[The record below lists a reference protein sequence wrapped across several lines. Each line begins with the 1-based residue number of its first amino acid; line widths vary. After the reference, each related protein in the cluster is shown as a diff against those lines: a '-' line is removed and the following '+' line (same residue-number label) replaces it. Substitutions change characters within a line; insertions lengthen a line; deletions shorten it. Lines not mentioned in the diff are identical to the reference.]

1 MEIDEKYRPGIERIS
16 KEIGADSET
25 AYSMLLLTAA
35 LMDLCP
41 WDSEVADIVITD
53 CKGQRHV
60 DLRESESCP

>member
-16 KEIGADSET
+16 KETGADSET
-25 AYSMLLLTAA
+25 AFSMLLLTAA

-53 CKGQRHV
+53 CKGKRHV